1 MKKREVVVIAFI
13 PVLHRGY
20 MEFLAQSGSKKVYLL
35 ESSDVPELPRF
46 SREIR
51 ALHFDEISKALKAFG
66 YEAYRFGESVTIIK
80 ESSFDLCMPDEDITR
95 AVYAKYF
102 HGMRVSFSNTFL
114 RWDWSRSVGFS
125 ETLPDAD
132 RVIKIGEAEADEV
145 LRRMQRLFEE
155 REKSSDW
162 WRQVA
167 AMAVCKQGQT
177 IVAYNRHFPNEY
189 APYIDGDPRN
199 NFGPGEY
206 IEISTALHAE
216 RGIIAEAAK
225 NGIPLDGADM
235 FVTTFPCSDCA
246 NQIVV
251 SGIQKVF
258 FTGGYSNLNGA
269 KTLRDHGVE
278 LIYVE
283 SDAC

>member
-1 MKKREVVVIAFI
+1 MKKREVVVIAFV

-20 MEFLAQSGSKKVYLL
+20 LDFLAQSGAKKVYLL
-35 ESSDVPELPRF
+35 ESSDIPELPRF

-51 ALHFDEISKALKAFG
+51 ALHFDEISKVLKAFG
-66 YEAYRFGESVTIIK
+66 YEVRRFGESIATIK
-80 ESSFDLCMPDEDITR
+80 KSSFDLSMPDEDVTR

-102 HGMRVSFSNTFL
+102 QGMQVSFSNTFL
-114 RWDWSRSVGFS
+114 RWDWNRSVGFNT
-125 ETLPDAD
+125 TLPEAD
-132 RVIKIGEAEADEV
+132 RVIKRGEPEADKV
-145 LRRMQRLFEE
+145 SLCMQKLFQEG
-155 REKSSDW
+155 EKSSDW

-167 AMAVCKQGQT
+167 AMTINKQGQ
-177 IVAYNRHFPNEY
+177 ILVAYNKHFPNEY
-189 APYIDGDPRN
+189 VPYIDGDPRN

-206 IEISTALHAE
+206 IEVSTALHAE
-216 RGIIAEAAK
+216 RGIIAQAAK
-225 NGIPLDGADM
+225 KGIPLNGADM

-251 SGIQKVF
+251 AGIRKVF
-258 FTGGYSNLNGA
+258 FTGGYSNLNGV

-283 SDAC
+283 S